1 MNREKPIKGENDI
14 AVIPYIV
21 YEDVADRFE
30 RTQKNL
36 RFVAVLAIILAI
48 ALVIALV
55 SVNRFWSEAMHNC
68 NCSSRTE
75 QTDDSA
81 ETAG

>member
-1 MNREKPIKGENDI
+1 MNREKPQKGENDV

-68 NCSSRTE
+68 NFSRTE
-75 QTDDSA
+75 QNDDSA
-81 ETAG
+81 ETTG